1 MGSNNHNEALFHRTC
16 DRHIVQKC
24 IKTFFPMFRP
34 FKQLEQNCM
43 CSEITCNCLQSNIL
57 QKGGN
62 LIENASLN
70 LSECQFCFSLDVYPA
85 TFSEN
90 LSVMS
95 QLIFIDEWSQRWK
108 SHYCVPDS
116 LPVSWLSSKKCFQQ
130 LSSSKVHPKP

>member
-1 MGSNNHNEALFHRTC
+1 
-16 DRHIVQKC
+16 
-24 IKTFFPMFRP
+24 MFRP
-34 FKQLEQNCM
+34 SKQLGQSCL
-43 CSEITCNCLQSNIL
+43 CSEIICNCLQSNIL

-70 LSECQFCFSLDVYPA
+70 LSECQFYFSLDMYPA

-95 QLIFIDEWSQRWK
+95 QLIFIDEWNQRCK

-116 LPVSWLSSKKCFQQ
+116 LPVS
-130 LSSSKVHPKP
+130 